1 MKTVYG
7 PRFLRGA
14 TFVGVTLDA
23 AAGSGKLT
31 KKESRMKR
39 GVLAALI
46 LAALFALGGG
56 AAQAAGK
63 GQPTD
68 WARFYYYPYVY
79 YPHNFEKPQEYNHLY
94 YRYPPSRQIPVYNKD
109 WYNFYPTERP
119 YHMGHHFILDIF

>member
-1 MKTVYG
+1 
-7 PRFLRGA
+7 
-14 TFVGVTLDA
+14 
-23 AAGSGKLT
+23 
-31 KKESRMKR
+31 MKR

-46 LAALFALGGG
+46 LAATFAVGG

-68 WARFYYYPYVY
+68 WSRFYYYPYVY
-79 YPHNFEKPQEYNHLY
+79 YPHNFQAPQEYNHLY

-119 YHMGHHFILDIF
+119 YHMGHHFILDVF